1 MREVLEK
8 QGLRFG
14 AFMAPYH
21 ANLNKSVHLAL
32 HRDLDLVEHLDRLG
46 YDEAWIGEHHS
57 AGVEV
62 IASPEIF
69 IAAAAER
76 TKHIRFGTGVISL
89 PYHNPLM
96 TADRIIQ
103 LDHQTRGRVMF
114 GFGPGALPSDVHMIG
129 RAQTELRTNVM
140 QGFDAL
146 LPLLR
151 GETVSMKTDHWEL
164 KDARCHILPYTR
176 PHPQIFMSSAVS
188 PGGPRIAGTYGLGLL
203 SATTSSDA
211 AFNAL
216 QAAYDIWNDAARQ
229 NGQTINRAD
238 WRVVGNFHIAE
249 TREQARAN
257 VRHGLGQW
265 LDYFQRVATFP
276 VAKPGAHAATLDE
289 QIDAMIAQHTVIGT
303 PDDLIARIDKLW
315 EQSNGGFGAIL
326 DCAHNW
332 ADYPATKRHYELI
345 AEYVIP
351 HIQRMSDARSRS
363 WDWAEANHLSGL
375 EERDKGV
382 AQEFALWEQQRKAA
396 ELASR

>member
-1 MREVLEK
+1 M
-8 QGLRFG
+8 QFG
-14 AFMAPYH
+14 VFMAPYH
-21 ANLNKSVHLAL
+21 ANLQKSFNLSL
-32 HRDLDLVEHLDRLG
+32 HRDLELCEHLDRLG
-46 YDEAWIGEHHS
+46 FDEAWMGEHHS

-62 IASPEIF
+62 VGSPEIF

-96 TADRIIQ
+96 VADRIIQ
-103 LDHQTRGRVMF
+103 LDHQTRGRVVF

-129 RAQTELRTNVM
+129 REQTELRENIM

-151 GETVSMKTDHWEL
+151 GESVTMETRHWKL
-164 KDARCHILPYTR
+164 QDARCHILPYTR
-176 PHPQIFMSSAVS
+176 PAPKIFMSSAVS

-216 QAAYDIWNDAARQ
+216 QAAYDIWDEAAAR

-249 TREQARAN
+249 TREQAREN

-276 VAKPGAHAATLDE
+276 VAKAGTHSVTLDE

-303 PDDLIARIDKLW
+303 PDDLIARIDRLW
-315 EQSNGGFGAIL
+315 EQSNGGFGVLL

-332 ADYPATKRHYELI
+332 ADYPATKRHYELM

-351 HIQRMSDARSRS
+351 HIQRRNASRRDS
-363 WDWAEANHLSGL
+363 WDWAEANHAHGIA
-375 EERDKGV
+375 ERDKGV
-382 AQEFALWEQQRKAA
+382 AKEIALWEQRNSAPA
-396 ELASR
+396 EQA

>member
-1 MREVLEK
+1 MPTLEK
-8 QGLRFG
+8 SAMQFG

-21 ANLNKSVHLAL
+21 ANLRKSFHLSL
-32 HRDLDLVEHLDRLG
+32 HRDLELCEYLDRLG
-46 YDEAWIGEHHS
+46 FDEVWMGEHHS

-62 IASPEIF
+62 VASPEIF

-96 TADRIIQ
+96 AADRIIQ

-129 RAQTELRTNVM
+129 RAQTELRENIM

-151 GETVSMKTDHWEL
+151 GEAVSMKTDHWTL
-164 KDARCHILPYTR
+164 QDARCHVLPYTR
-176 PHPQIFMSSAVS
+176 PMPKIFMSSAVS

-216 QAAYDIWNDAARQ
+216 QAAYDIWSEAAAQ
-229 NGQTINRAD
+229 NGQTIDRAD

-249 TREQARAN
+249 TREQAREN
-257 VRHGLGQW
+257 VRHGLGHW
-265 LDYFQRVATFP
+265 LEYFQRVATFP
-276 VAKPGAHAATLDE
+276 VAKPGAHQATLDE

-303 PDDLIARIDKLW
+303 PDDLIARIDRLW
-315 EQSNGGFGAIL
+315 EQSNGGFGVLL

-332 ADYPATKRHYELI
+332 ADFPATKRHYELM

-351 HIQRMSDARSRS
+351 HIQRRNQSRRES
-363 WDWAEANHLSGL
+363 WDWAEANHAEGL
-375 EERDKGV
+375 AERDKGV
-382 AQEFALWEQQRKAA
+382 AKEYRLWEQQRKAGHKQT
-396 ELASR
+396 

>member
-1 MREVLEK
+1 MTQTLDKRDIK
-8 QGLRFG
+8 FG

-21 ANLNKSVHLAL
+21 ANLRKSFNLSL
-32 HRDLDLVEHLDRLG
+32 HRDLELAEHLDRLG
-46 YDEAWIGEHHS
+46 FDELWVGEHHS

-76 TKHIRFGTGVISL
+76 TKHIRFGTGVVSL

-96 TADRIIQ
+96 TADRIIE

-129 RAQTELRTNVM
+129 REQTELRQNIM
-140 QGFDAL
+140 EGFDAL

-151 GETVSMKTDHWEL
+151 GETVTMKTAHWEL
-164 KDARCHILPYTR
+164 KDARCHVLPYTR

-188 PGGPRIAGTYGLGLL
+188 PGGPRIAGTYGIGLL

-216 QAAYDIWNDAARQ
+216 QAAYDIWSGAAAQ
-229 NGQTINRAD
+229 HGQQINRAD
-238 WRVVGNFHIAE
+238 WRVVGNFHIAD
-249 TREQARAN
+249 TREQAREN
-257 VRHGLGQW
+257 VRHGLAQW
-265 LDYFQRVATFP
+265 LEYFQRVATFP
-276 VAKPGAHAATLDE
+276 VAKPNAHVATLDE
-289 QIDAMIAQHTVIGT
+289 QIDAMIAQHTIIGT
-303 PDDLIARIDKLW
+303 PDDLIERIDKLW

-332 ADYPATKRHYELI
+332 ADYPATKRHYELM

-351 HIQRMSDARSRS
+351 HIQRSNEDRKRSG
-363 WDWAEANHLSGL
+363 DWAEANHATGM
-375 EERDKGV
+375 EQRDKGV
-382 AQEFALWEQQRKAA
+382 QQEYALWEKQRQAMSGQA
-396 ELASR
+396 G